1 MKILSMIFTL
11 LSFSVFSIPKFFNST
26 IFFIKDKT
34 LSNVLFYAILPFYL
48 IRYIAIFILSLII
61 YIHILVSKFVILYEY
76 MYFWFLFDPL
86 YEEIVTNTSDLMVY
100 MVRHLFI
107 ELVLPLS
114 IFLSVMLTLF
124 IDWSWIPISSI
135 ERDRGNSLEEVK
147 KQLFE

>member
-1 MKILSMIFTL
+1 M
-11 LSFSVFSIPKFFNST
+11 
-26 IFFIKDKT
+26 
-34 LSNVLFYAILPFYL
+34 
-48 IRYIAIFILSLII
+48 
-61 YIHILVSKFVILYEY
+61 
-76 MYFWFLFDPL
+76 FDPL

-114 IFLSVMLTLF
+114 FFLSVMLTLF

>member
-1 MKILSMIFTL
+1 
-11 LSFSVFSIPKFFNST
+11 
-26 IFFIKDKT
+26 
-34 LSNVLFYAILPFYL
+34 
-48 IRYIAIFILSLII
+48 
-61 YIHILVSKFVILYEY
+61 
-76 MYFWFLFDPL
+76 LFDPL

-147 KQLFE
+147 KHLFE